1 MPVRPINNDS
11 HVCLVDA
18 SAYIFRAFH
27 ALPPLTRKS
36 DGTPIGAVSGFCN
49 MLFKLLEDLKA
60 ADPPTHF
67 ACIFDKSSKT
77 FRNDLY
83 PDYKANR
90 SEPPEDLVPQFSLV
104 RRAAEAFAT
113 HAIEVE
119 GYEADDIIATYS
131 KQAEQEGAKVTIIG
145 SDKDLMQLVSEK
157 VRMLDTMKD
166 REIGIEQVIEKF
178 GVEPNKVIEIQA
190 LAGDSTDNI
199 PGAPGIGIKTAAELI
214 TTYGDVEQL
223 LERANEIKQNKRRET
238 LLDEE
243 VKEKVRVSKQLVTLR
258 TDTPVDMPLEEL
270 AFTDPDPATLIAFLE
285 EMEFKTITRR
295 VREAI
300 SLEHPV
306 EELQSIQEIDRSA
319 YKTVTKLH
327 ELQQWIDKAR
337 FLNVVAVDTET
348 DSLNATSAKLVG
360 FSLCVGP
367 NEACYVPLEHVSSNK
382 DDVFGINKPEQVDK
396 EQALK
401 LLKTL
406 MEDKNV
412 LKVGHNIKYDS
423 VVLAGENIFPS
434 PMDDTMLLSF
444 ALNAGKLKHGLDV
457 LSEKFFEH
465 KPIAYKE
472 VCGTGKSEIGFDE
485 VDLQKATEYAAEDA
499 DITFRLWKLLKP
511 KLAEEQTAT
520 LYETIERPLVAVIGA
535 MECEGIKVSR
545 ETLRELSLDFHKRM
559 EVLEQKA
566 YEQAGTPFNLAS
578 PQQVGEILFENKGYP
593 GGTKT
598 KSGKWST
605 NAESLEELASQGHD
619 LPKTIL
625 DWRGLAKLRS
635 TYTEALLEAV
645 NKKTGRVHTSFTMD
659 GAQTG
664 RLASTAPNLQNIP
677 IRTPDGRKIRE
688 AFIAEP
694 GNVLIAA
701 DYSQIE
707 LRLLAHVA
715 GIDSLRNAF
724 KDGLDIHAM
733 TASEMFGVP
742 IDGMDPM
749 IRRQAKAINFG
760 IIYGISGF
768 GLARQLGIARSQARD
783 YISAYFEKFPGIK
796 SYMDDMKSFA
806 QSNGFVR
813 TIFGRKLH
821 LQDINAKNHGV
832 RSFAE
837 RQAINAPIQ
846 GTAADI
852 IKRAMI
858 RLPQAL
864 QKENLKTA
872 MLLQVHD
879 ELVFEAPEQESETA
893 MGVIKSVMENAPLPS
908 QRISVPLVV
917 DIKAASTWGQA
928 H

>member
-1 MPVRPINNDS
+1 MPVSSINKDS

-36 DGTPIGAVSGFCN
+36 DGAPIGAVSGFCN
-49 MLFKLLEDLKA
+49 MLFKLLEDLKTSN
-60 ADPPTHF
+60 PPTHF

-90 SEPPEDLVPQFSLV
+90 SETPEELVPQFPLV
-104 RRAAEAFAT
+104 RRAAKAFAT
-113 HAIEVE
+113 HAIEIE

-131 KQAEQEGAKVTIIG
+131 KIAEQHGAKVSIIG
-145 SDKDLMQLVSEK
+145 SDKDLMQLVSDK
-157 VRMLDTMKD
+157 VFMLDTMKD
-166 REIGIEQVIEKF
+166 RVIGIDQVIEKF

-214 TTYGDVEQL
+214 TTYGDVETL
-223 LERANEIKQNKRRET
+223 LERAHEIKQNKRRET
-238 LLDEE
+238 LLDKE
-243 VKEKVRVSKQLVTLR
+243 VVEKVKVSKKLVTLK
-258 TDTPVDMPLEEL
+258 TDTPLDTPLEEL
-270 AFTDPDPATLIAFLE
+270 AFAEPDPAILIAFLE
-285 EMEFKTITRR
+285 EMEFRTITRR

-300 SLEHPV
+300 SQEGF
-306 EELQSIQEIDRSA
+306 EEENQIDTKVDRSA
-319 YKTVTKLH
+319 YATVTKLE
-327 ELQQWIDKAR
+327 ELQEWIDLAR
-337 FLNVVAVDTET
+337 SRNVVAIDTET
-348 DSLNATSAKLVG
+348 DSLNATSANLVG

-367 NEACYVPLEHVSSNK
+367 NDACYVPLTHVSSNK
-382 DDVFGINKPEQVDK
+382 DDVFGIGKLEQIGK
-396 EQALK
+396 EQAL
-401 LLKTL
+401 T
-406 MEDKNV
+406 V
-412 LKVGHNIKYDS
+412 LKSLLEDRSVLKIGHNIKYHC

-434 PMDDTMLLSF
+434 PTDDTMLLSF

-457 LSEKFFEH
+457 LSEKYFEH

-472 VCGTGKSEIGFDE
+472 VCGTGKSEISFDK
-485 VDLQKATEYAAEDA
+485 VDLEKATEYAAEDA

-511 KLAEEQTAT
+511 KLAEEQAAT
-520 LYETIERPLVAVIGA
+520 LYETIERPLVAVIQA
-535 MECEGIKVSR
+535 MECEGIKVSK
-545 ETLRELSLDFHKRM
+545 ETLRDLSLDFYKRM
-559 EVLEQKA
+559 AVLEQKA
-566 YEQAGTPFNLAS
+566 YEEAGTHFNLAS
-578 PQQVGEILFENKGYP
+578 PQQVADILFDEMNLE

-605 NAESLEELASQGHD
+605 KADILEELASNGVKLAQ
-619 LPKTIL
+619 TIL
-625 DWRGLAKLRS
+625 DWRSLSKLRS
-635 TYTEALLEAV
+635 TYTEALLEAI
-645 NKKTGRVHTSFTMD
+645 NPKTGRVHTSFTMV

-664 RLASTAPNLQNIP
+664 RLASTDPNLQNIP
-677 IRTPDGRKIRE
+677 IRTTDGRKIRE

-707 LRLLAHVA
+707 LRLLAHIA

-724 KDGLDIHAM
+724 KQGLDIHAM

-768 GLARQLGIARSQARD
+768 GLARQLGIARSEARD

-796 SYMDDMKSFA
+796 SYMDQMITSA
-806 QSNGFVR
+806 QSKGFVQ

-821 LQDINAKNHGV
+821 LRDINAKNHAV
-832 RSFAE
+832 RGFAE

-846 GTAADI
+846 GAAADI

-858 RLPQAL
+858 RLPEAL

-879 ELVFEAPEQESETA
+879 ELVFEAPEQESEKA
-893 MGVIKSVMENAPLPS
+893 MEVIKTVMECAPEPYHKL
-908 QRISVPLVV
+908 SVPLVV
-917 DIKAASTWGQA
+917 DIKAAATWGQA